1 MLDLVRQLYKE
12 ATADLEELEDLWE
25 KVKDYQKDAGVLF
38 AYKAAAKALQ
48 AKDSWI
54 PHKKWTYIKEAMVM
68 FREAIETEPENIE
81 MRFLRFTVQHNT
93 PEFLDLSDEL
103 DEDLECIRTQIHRFA
118 DFKLEDK
125 HIAFMLESLE
135 ESKRISEE
143 VINQIRTRLTQND
156 T

>member
-25 KVKDYQKDAGVLF
+25 NVKDYQKDAGVLF

-54 PHKKWTYIKEAMVM
+54 PHKKWSYIKEAMAM

-93 PEFLDLSDEL
+93 PEFLDLSEEL
-103 DEDLECIRTQIHRFA
+103 EEDIECIRAQIHRFA
-118 DFKLEDK
+118 EFKLQDA
-125 HIAFMLESLE
+125 HISFMLEFLE

-143 VINQIRTRLTQND
+143 VLEQIKTRLTQND
-156 T
+156 K

>member
-25 KVKDYQKDAGVLF
+25 KVKDYQKEAGVLF

-54 PHKKWTYIKEAMVM
+54 PHKKWSYIKEAMAM

-93 PEFLDLSDEL
+93 PEFLELSDEL
-103 DEDLECIRTQIHRFA
+103 DEDLECIRKQIHRFA

-125 HIAFMLESLE
+125 HIAFMLEFLE

-143 VINQIRTRLTQND
+143 VLDQIRTRLTQND

>member
-12 ATADLEELEDLWE
+12 ATADLEELDDLWE
-25 KVKDYQKDAGVLF
+25 KVKDYQKEAGVRF

-54 PHKKWTYIKEAMVM
+54 PHKKWSYIKEAMAM

-93 PEFLDLSDEL
+93 PEFLELSDEL
-103 DEDLECIRTQIHRFA
+103 DEDLECIRKQIHRFA
-118 DFKLEDK
+118 DIKLEDK
-125 HIAFMLESLE
+125 HIAFMLEFLE
-135 ESKRISEE
+135 ESIRISEE
-143 VINQIRTRLTQND
+143 VLDQIRTRLTQND

>member
-125 HIAFMLESLE
+125 HIAFMLEFLE